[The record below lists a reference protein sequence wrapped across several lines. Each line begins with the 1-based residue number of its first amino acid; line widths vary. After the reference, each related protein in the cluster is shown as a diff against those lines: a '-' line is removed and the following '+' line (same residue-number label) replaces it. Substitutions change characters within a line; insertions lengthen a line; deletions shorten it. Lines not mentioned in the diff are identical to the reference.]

1 MATLVM
7 IMAGGKGSR
16 LGPLTTHRAK
26 PAMPF
31 GGRYRIIDFVLS
43 NFINAGYRNVYVL
56 TQYMASSLIK
66 HLNRNWHLSGF
77 GDFVEE
83 VPAQMRTGENWYL
96 GTADSVYQNINLIR
110 DSRSDLVAVFGGDH
124 IYKFDVRQM
133 EEQHRAR
140 GSALTIAAF
149 PVPIEEAHQFGVI
162 QIDETGRITGFQEK
176 PANPSPI
183 PGRPDQ
189 ALVSMGNYIF
199 DGQLLVEA
207 LIEDAADPHSQRDFG
222 KNVIPRL
229 LAQGAPLHVYDFT
242 RNQIP
247 GEPEG
252 ASTYWRDVGTID
264 SYFRANMELRS
275 ALPTLNLYN
284 RQWRIRTAQRDYPPA
299 RFVRHEHGRPVDVVD
314 SLVCEGSIIQSAALH
329 KAMLGY
335 DCFVHAN
342 ARIEDS
348 VLLSGCDVGEEVE
361 LHGVL
366 CDKNCSFERGAR
378 IGVDIEEDLARFP
391 FRTES
396 GIVVLPKGTRVP
408 SSGPIEFAYDIGPLL
423 EKDAATRDAV
433 AAFEGRYTLSH
444 SRRHS
449 YRSRGPRSDRTPL
462 TQSIQSER

>member
-1 MATLVM
+1 MGTLVM

-43 NFINAGYRNVYVL
+43 NFINSGYRNIYVL

-66 HLNRNWHLSGF
+66 HLNRNWHLSGV
-77 GDFVEE
+77 GDYIEE

-96 GTADSVYQNINLIR
+96 GTADAVYQNINLIR

-124 IYKFDVRQM
+124 IYKFDVHQM
-133 EEQHRAR
+133 EDQHRSR
-140 GSALTIAAF
+140 GSDLTIAAF

-162 QIDETGRITGFQEK
+162 QIDATGRITGFQEK
-176 PANPSPI
+176 PANPTPI
-183 PGRPDQ
+183 PGRPGW

-199 DGQLLVEA
+199 GADLLVDA
-207 LIEDAADPHSQRDFG
+207 LVEDANDPHSQRDFG
-222 KNVIPRL
+222 KNVIPSL
-229 LAQGAPLHVYDFT
+229 LRGGASLHVYDFT
-242 RNQIP
+242 KNRIV

-252 ASTYWRDVGTID
+252 GSAYWRDVGTID

-275 ALPTLNLYN
+275 ALPSLNLYN
-284 RQWRIRTAQRDYPPA
+284 RQWRVRTAQRDYPPA
-299 RFVRHEHGRPVDVVD
+299 RFVRHERGRPVDVVD
-314 SLVCEGSIIQSAALH
+314 SLVCEGSIVQSAALY

-361 LHGVL
+361 LRGVL
-366 CDKNCSFERGAR
+366 CDKNCSFENGAR
-378 IGVDIEEDLARFP
+378 IGVDIEEDLERFP
-391 FRTES
+391 FRTDS
-396 GIVVLPKGTRVP
+396 GIVILPKGTRVP
-408 SSGPIEFAYDIGPLL
+408 KNGPIEFASDIGPLL
-423 EKDAATRDAV
+423 EKDAATRDAI
-433 AAFEGRYTLSH
+433 AAFAGRYS
-444 SRRHS
+444 SNESRHS
-449 YRSRGPRSDRTPL
+449 YRSRGPRSSDHTPL
-462 TQSIQSER
+462 TQSIKGNK